1 MLSATPFP
9 WAKARARPLRA
20 PFKGARLRR
29 AGPSGHGKRTRRA
42 LFITLIALVAPLTAQ
57 DTARTILRAGTV
69 LDGRGGVQHNVDIV
83 VVGSRIERIA
93 PRGPLPAGA
102 RIVDLGDRTV
112 LPGLIDAHT
121 HPAWYFNRKNRLHTT
136 DDGDTPAQSIL
147 AAAANAY
154 ATLRAGFT
162 TIQSV
167 GSRSDVDLRDW
178 IATQG
183 LPGPRILTSLDPLI
197 DRSLSPDSLR
207 ALVRQHKAQ
216 GADLIKIFASG
227 SIREGGQQT
236 LSDSQLVAACGEAKT
251 LGLRTLVHA
260 HSEAAVRAAT
270 LAGCTEVEHGLFVT
284 QDVLTLMASRGTYF
298 DPQCSLIFRNYLDN
312 RARYEGIGNYTDS
325 GFAVME
331 RVLPLAAADIRMA
344 LATPGLKVVYGTD
357 AVAGAD
363 GHNAEDLICRVER
376 AGESPTHAIVA
387 ATSLNA
393 EALGLAAQIGA
404 IAPGLEADII
414 AVDGDPL
421 HDITALRRVSF
432 VMRAGRVVRNDG
444 VRP

>member
-1 MLSATPFP
+1 MLLALAVLAVLAVPQDTTV
-9 WAKARARPLRA
+9 LRA
-20 PFKGARLRR
+20 A
-29 AGPSGHGKRTRRA
+29 
-42 LFITLIALVAPLTAQ
+42 
-57 DTARTILRAGTV
+57 TV
-69 LDGRGGVQHNVDIV
+69 LDGKGGVQHSVDILV
-83 VVGSRIERIA
+83 VADRIVRITPRA
-93 PRGPLPAGA
+93 PVPAGA
-102 RIVDLGDRTV
+102 RLIDLGDRTV
-112 LPGLIDAHT
+112 LPGLIDVHAH
-121 HPAWYFNRKNRLHTT
+121 PSWYFNRQNRLHTAS
-136 DDGDTPAQSIL
+136 DGDTPAQAML

-167 GSRSDVDLRDW
+167 GSASDADLRDW

-183 LPGPRILTSLDPLI
+183 LPGPRILTSLDPI
-197 DRSLSPDSLR
+197 TDRRLSPDSLR
-207 ALVRQHKAQ
+207 AIVRQHKAD

-236 LSDSQLVAACGEAKT
+236 LSDSQLVAICGEAKA

-260 HSEAAVRAAT
+260 HSASSVRAAT

-284 QDVLTLMASRGTYF
+284 QDVLTLMAARGTYF
-298 DPQCSLIFRNYLDN
+298 DPQCALIFRNYLDN
-312 RARYEGIGNYTDS
+312 RAKYQGIGNYTDS

-331 RVLPLAAADIRMA
+331 RMLPVAPQVIRTA
-344 LATPGLKVVYGTD
+344 LATSGLKVVYGTD

-363 GHNAEDLICRVER
+363 GHNAEDLVCRVEQ
-376 AGESPTHAIVA
+376 AGEAPMHAIMA

-393 EALGLAAQIGA
+393 EALGRGNQIGA

-421 HDITALRRVSF
+421 RDITAVRRVSF
-432 VMRAGRVVRNDG
+432 VMKAGQVVRF
-444 VRP
+444 